1 MVHFTRGVAPG
12 VGKEVQT
19 DLTNFKVAFDKV
31 AEDAIAHFKRVVVV
45 KKCGTSHTNPSELE
59 LVLRVQNRV
68 NHEGAAPATRK
79 KDVDVGAIIGD
90 RDLVFSSDALIHQLD
105 QLAAITW
112 LCSTND
118 SIIFSIDLEPD
129 GTGID
134 LNGDGELASGTG
146 CIISNLV
153 GGGNTQDARV
163 RRKGDIAGLV
173 ERDGHAG
180 RAFKL
185 DTIRQRIKVEELG
198 IAVSERPGVESK
210 ASRNCN
216 GTEVDLKDDRTKVPR
231 LIVSIV
237 LRAHALINR
246 SRE

>member
-1 MVHFTRGVAPG
+1 MVHFTRGVGPG
-12 VGKEVQT
+12 FGKEVQT
-19 DLTNFKVAFDKV
+19 DLTHFKIAFDKV

-59 LVLRVQNRV
+59 LVFRVQNRV
-68 NHEGAAPATRK
+68 NHEGAASATRK

-90 RDLVFSSDALIHQLD
+90 RDLVFSSDVLIH

-112 LCSTND
+112 LCSIND
-118 SIIFSIDLEPD
+118 STIFSIDLEPD

-163 RRKGDIAGLV
+163 RRKGDLAGLV
-173 ERDGHAG
+173 QCHGHPG
-180 RAFKL
+180 RTFKL
-185 DTIRQRIKVEELG
+185 NSVRQRIKVEELG

-216 GTEVDLKDDRTKVPR
+216 GTEVDLKDDRTKVTR
-231 LIVSIV
+231 LVVSVI
-237 LRAHALINR
+237 LRAHALTNQ